1 MSGVQHEDKKAI
13 KKSDDTNRL
22 YGVITLYMGPMKAQK
37 TSALLRDIKIARI
50 RSAKNGMKI
59 CVIGN
64 KKDNRFDEDA
74 KAIITHSGVRENDC
88 IKSLDLASVDV
99 KGISHVFIDEG
110 QFFPD
115 LLVGVLGMIR
125 NGVNVTISAL
135 DAYANQTL
143 WPEIAK
149 IIPYVTH
156 LYKLHAVCDDCGN
169 DALLTVDKTGFVQGT
184 VKIGADDIYSSKC
197 IRCADL
203 FYGKV

>member
-1 MSGVQHEDKKAI
+1 MSLANDSKVEQSNVYKK
-13 KKSDDTNRL
+13 

-88 IKSLDLASVDV
+88 IKSLDLTSVNV
-99 KGISHVFIDEG
+99 NGISHVFIDEG

-115 LLVGVLGMIR
+115 LTTSVLKMIR
-125 NGVNVTISAL
+125 SGINVTISAL
-135 DAYANQTL
+135 DAYADQTL

-149 IIPYVTH
+149 IIPYVTYLH
-156 LYKLHAVCDDCGN
+156 KLSAVCDDCGG
-169 DALLTVDKTGFVQGT
+169 DALVTIDKQGFKAAT
-184 VKIGADDIYSSKC
+184 VKIGADEIYSSKC
-197 IRCADL
+197 IHCSDA
-203 FYGKV
+203 FYEATKAK